1 MRVVT
6 LDKLGRFSADA
17 MQKVGLFET
26 DRFFC
31 DLYCLLPGQA
41 QKVHAHQGSDK
52 VYLVL
57 QGRARVRVGEEE
69 QELLQ
74 GQAALAPAGDPHGV
88 TNTTGEP
95 VTLLVFM
102 APKPALSAPSHPSR
116 GPHGP

>member
-1 MRVVT
+1 MRIVT
-6 LDKLGRFSADA
+6 LDRLARFSADA

-41 QKVHAHQGSDK
+41 QKVHAHQASDK

-57 QGRARVRVGEEE
+57 QGQARVRIGDEE
-69 QELLQ
+69 QVLTP
-74 GQAALAPAGDPHGV
+74 GQAVLAPAGDPHGV
-88 TNTTGEP
+88 ANPTGEP

-102 APKPALSAPSHPSR
+102 APKPAH
-116 GPHGP
+116 